1 MAESVDL
8 SFATRPGNIDAVGGL
23 IQELST
29 LQRDLN
35 RGDEN
40 IRQTMLVKA
49 RTLVHSLQTPREI
62 MVQHTWA
69 DKPGLNA
76 VLITGVD
83 IGLWKLMVKNGADK
97 AQKAEDLARSL
108 GMETI
113 LLGRL
118 LRHAAAMG
126 HLQEVGQ
133 DEYKLSSFTRSLSL
147 DVIGDGYL
155 ALLGGIGRSPIEFYK
170 FLRQT
175 QWKNPTDAS
184 HTAMHVSYDTNLPNC
199 FEYLRSIGLGPQ
211 TNNHSSYILIPQGRL
226 PWMHPS
232 LYPVEET
239 LFPGTD
245 GTPDA
250 PLLVDVAGGLGHDIH
265 EFKKFYPNHPGTLV
279 LQDLPVVIND
289 VKDIDPSI
297 ELMPHDFLTEQPIK
311 GARAYFM
318 HSILH
323 DWPDGVCHKIL
334 ARLAEAMKPGY
345 SKLLIFECV
354 IPRTGAYWEATAGD
368 ILMMTQL
375 SALERTEDNWYQ
387 LIEGSGLNLK
397 IVKFWKCGVASVENL
412 IECELI

>member
-1 MAESVDL
+1 MAEPVDL
-8 SFATRPGNIDAVGGL
+8 SFATRPGNIDAAGDL
-23 IQELST
+23 IQELSI

-35 RGDEN
+35 HGDEN
-40 IRQTMLVKA
+40 IRQAMLVKA

-69 DKPGLNA
+69 DPGLNA

-97 AQKAEDLARSL
+97 AQKVEDLARSL
-108 GMETI
+108 GMDSI

-126 HLQEVGQ
+126 HLEEVGQ
-133 DEYKLSSFTRSLSL
+133 DEYKLSSFTKSLSL

-184 HTAMHVSYDTNLPNC
+184 HTAMHVSYDTKLPNC

-211 TNNHSSYILIPQGRL
+211 TNNHMGGYRQGRL

-232 LYPVEET
+232 LYAVEKT
-239 LFPGTD
+239 LFPGS
-245 GTPDA
+245 GQAPDA

-265 EFKKFYPNHPGTLV
+265 EFKKFYPEHPGKLI

-297 ELMPHDFLTEQPIK
+297 ELMPHDFLTEQPVK

-323 DWPDGVCHKIL
+323 DWPDDVCRNIL
-334 ARLAEAMKPGY
+334 SRLAEAMKPGY

-412 IECELI
+412 IECERV

>member
-1 MAESVDL
+1 MTEPVDL
-8 SFATRPGNIDAVGGL
+8 SFATRPGNIDAVEDL
-23 IQELST
+23 IQELSG
-29 LQRDLN
+29 LQKDLN
-35 RGDEN
+35 HGDEN

-69 DKPGLNA
+69 DPGLNA

-83 IGLWKLMVKNGADK
+83 IGLWKLMVRNGADK

-108 GMETI
+108 GIDHI

-126 HLQEVGQ
+126 HLEEVGQ

-175 QWKNPTDAS
+175 QWKNPADAS
-184 HTAMHVSYDTNLPNC
+184 HTAMHVSYDTKLPNC

-211 TNNHSSYILIPQGRL
+211 TNNHMGGYRQGRL

-232 LYPVEET
+232 IYPVEET
-239 LFPGTD
+239 LFPGSD
-245 GTPDA
+245 ESPEA

-265 EFKKFYPNHPGTLV
+265 EFKKFYPNHPGKLI

-289 VKDIDPSI
+289 VKDIDASI
-297 ELMPHDFLTEQPIK
+297 ELMPHDFLTEQPVK

-323 DWPDGVCHKIL
+323 DWPDDVCRKIL
-334 ARLAEAMKPGY
+334 ARLTEAMKPGY

-387 LIEGSGLNLK
+387 LIEGSGLNLR
-397 IVKFWKCGVASVENL
+397 IVKFWKCGVANVENL
-412 IECELI
+412 IECELV

>member
-1 MAESVDL
+1 MAQSVDL
-8 SFATRPGNIDAVGGL
+8 SFATRPGNIDAVGDL

-29 LQRDLN
+29 LRRDLN
-35 RGDEN
+35 HGDEN

-49 RTLVHSLQTPREI
+49 RTLIHSLQTPREI

-83 IGLWKLMVKNGADK
+83 IGLWKLMVKNGTDK

-170 FLRQT
+170 FLRLT

-211 TNNHSSYILIPQGRL
+211 TNNHMGGYRQGRL

-245 GTPDA
+245 GSPDA

-265 EFKKFYPNHPGTLV
+265 EFKKFYPNHPGKLV

-323 DWPDGVCHKIL
+323 DWPDDQ
-334 ARLAEAMKPGY
+334 
-345 SKLLIFECV
+345 LLIFECV

-412 IECELI
+412 IECELV

>member
-1 MAESVDL
+1 MAQSVDL
-8 SFATRPGNIDAVGGL
+8 SFATRPGNIDAVGDL

-29 LQRDLN
+29 LRRDLN
-35 RGDEN
+35 HGDEN

-49 RTLVHSLQTPREI
+49 RTLIHSLQTPREI

-69 DKPGLNA
+69 DPGLNA

-83 IGLWKLMVKNGADK
+83 IGLWKLMVKNGTDK

-108 GMETI
+108 GLETI

-155 ALLGGIGRSPIEFYK
+155 ALYVVLKRKTSSTTRLLIFPRLGGIGRSPI
-170 FLRQT
+170 
-175 QWKNPTDAS
+175 
-184 HTAMHVSYDTNLPNC
+184 
-199 FEYLRSIGLGPQ
+199 EYLRSIGLGPQ
-211 TNNHSSYILIPQGRL
+211 TNNHMGGYRQGRL

-245 GTPDA
+245 GSPDA

-265 EFKKFYPNHPGTLV
+265 EFKKFYPNHPGKLV

-323 DWPDGVCHKIL
+323 DWPDDVCHKIL
-334 ARLAEAMKPGY
+334 SRLAEAMKPGY

-412 IECELI
+412 IECELV

>member
-1 MAESVDL
+1 MAGSVDL
-8 SFATRPGNIDAVGGL
+8 SFATRPGNVDAVGDL
-23 IQELST
+23 IQELSI

-35 RGDEN
+35 HGDEN

-69 DKPGLNA
+69 DPGLNA

-97 AQKAEDLARSL
+97 AQKVEDLARSL
-108 GMETI
+108 GMDPI

-126 HLQEVGQ
+126 HLKEIGQ

-184 HTAMHVSYDTNLPNC
+184 HTAMHVSYDTKLPNC

-211 TNNHSSYILIPQGRL
+211 TNNHMGGYRQGRL

-232 LYPVEET
+232 LYPVEDT
-239 LFPGTD
+239 LFTGSD
-245 GTPDA
+245 ESPDA

-265 EFKKFYPNHPGTLV
+265 EFKKFYPIHPGKLI

-297 ELMPHDFLTEQPIK
+297 ELMPHDFLTEQPVK

-323 DWPDGVCHKIL
+323 DWPDDQTSYIRVCHTKN
-334 ARLAEAMKPGY
+334 
-345 SKLLIFECV
+345 
-354 IPRTGAYWEATAGD
+354 GAYWEATAGD

-412 IECELI
+412 IECELV

>member
-1 MAESVDL
+1 MAQSVDL
-8 SFATRPGNIDAVGGL
+8 SFATRPGNIDAVGDL

-29 LQRDLN
+29 LRRDLN
-35 RGDEN
+35 HGDEN

-49 RTLVHSLQTPREI
+49 RTLIHSLQTPREI

-69 DKPGLNA
+69 DPGLNA

-83 IGLWKLMVKNGADK
+83 IGLWKLMVKNGTDK

-108 GMETI
+108 GLETI

-155 ALLGGIGRSPIEFYK
+155 ALLGGIGRSPIE
-170 FLRQT
+170 
-175 QWKNPTDAS
+175 
-184 HTAMHVSYDTNLPNC
+184 
-199 FEYLRSIGLGPQ
+199 YLRSIGLGPQ
-211 TNNHSSYILIPQGRL
+211 TNNHMGGYRQGRL

-245 GTPDA
+245 GSPDA

-265 EFKKFYPNHPGTLV
+265 EFKKFYPNHPGKLV

-323 DWPDGVCHKIL
+323 DWPDDVCHKIL
-334 ARLAEAMKPGY
+334 SRLAEAMKPGY

-412 IECELI
+412 IECELV

>member
-8 SFATRPGNIDAVGGL
+8 SFATRPGNIDAVGDL

-35 RGDEN
+35 HRDEN

-69 DKPGLNA
+69 D
-76 VLITGVD
+76 
-83 IGLWKLMVKNGADK
+83 NGADK

-184 HTAMHVSYDTNLPNC
+184 HTAMHTVGGY
-199 FEYLRSIGLGPQ
+199 R
-211 TNNHSSYILIPQGRL
+211 QGRL

-245 GTPDA
+245 GSPDA

-265 EFKKFYPNHPGTLV
+265 EFKKFYPNHPGVSSTFTVRATTTDKLLKKLV

-323 DWPDGVCHKIL
+323 DWPDDVCHKIL

-368 ILMMTQL
+368 ILMMTPL

-412 IECELI
+412 IECELV

>member
-8 SFATRPGNIDAVGGL
+8 SFATRPGNIDAVGDL

-35 RGDEN
+35 HGDEN

-69 DKPGLNA
+69 DPGLNA

-126 HLQEVGQ
+126 HLQEVRQ
-133 DEYKLSSFTRSLSL
+133 DEYKLSNFTRSLSL

-184 HTAMHVSYDTNLPNC
+184 YTAMHVSYDTNLPNC

-211 TNNHSSYILIPQGRL
+211 TNNHMGGYRQARL

-245 GTPDA
+245 GSPDA

-265 EFKKFYPNHPGTLV
+265 EFKKFYPNHPGKLV

-323 DWPDGVCHKIL
+323 DWPDDVCHKIL
-334 ARLAEAMKPGY
+334 SRLAEAMKPGY

-412 IECELI
+412 IECELV